1 MISEKVATAT
11 PWWQVEAGGTIHSSS
26 CASCNGTNASD
37 CQHLPITCRDLQN
50 CTFGT
55 LHVRSKWRSDNGWMC
70 DTPFYFHDLLRDCCL
85 KLLWIIVNQFPAFF
99 CHGGLSNPCECRWI
113 RTLTY
118 IEQDESHHSTLTQLQ
133 GLSCTASI
141 QPSAMAASNWKL
153 VGTFAWLL

>member
-26 CASCNGTNASD
+26 CVSCNGTNASD

-70 DTPFYFHDLLRDCCL
+70 DTPFYFHDLLCDCCL
-85 KLLWIIVNQFPAFF
+85 KLLWIILNQFPAFF
-99 CHGGLSNPCECRWI
+99 CNGGLSNPCECGWI
-113 RTLTY
+113 
-118 IEQDESHHSTLTQLQ
+118 QNHSTLTQLQ

-141 QPSAMAASNWKL
+141 QPSAMAALNWKL